1 MVWVGALLF
10 VASGCGRSGVLDE
23 SAATDG
29 GDVDAPL
36 PHGDPEWPTP
46 DPIVT
51 PIVDAGR
58 GLDGSIVFDVSEEID
73 ECVPVDVGGGTE
85 IELASSSGLFGA
97 GRRVLVVQM
106 NDAIGVSGPT
116 AAVSNFG
123 RAGQWEIAE
132 IADVAGNTLLLAAPL
147 AHANYESHLLN
158 GHRAQACLV
167 REYVDV
173 TIASGAAVRARA
185 WDGDRGGI
193 IAWQVNR
200 TLHLEAGGRL
210 SANASGFRGGMCG
223 SPATNEN
230 VTSFDVPL
238 GSGGGK
244 GEGLDARFFLRFGR
258 GAVTNGGGG
267 GNGLNA
273 GGGGGG
279 GAGRGGIGGGQT
291 NATGILVIGADPM
304 RGFAGGGAASDAR
317 LVFGGG
323 GGAGHLNGVELD
335 RCGGAGGGALVVR
348 AALLSGAGLIA
359 ANGESGIDVNRDG
372 GGGGGGGGTIDFV
385 VASAS
390 AFCGVL
396 SADGGDGADVE
407 NNSFSTFYGPGGGG
421 GGGSVRAKGISAT
434 IHAFGGD
441 EGRNTTSG
449 VSWDAEGGEP
459 GVALFP

>member
-1 MVWVGALLF
+1 MGALLF
-10 VASGCGRSGVLDE
+10 VASGCGRSGVLE
-23 SAATDG
+23 EGAATDG
-29 GDVDAPL
+29 GDIDAPI
-36 PHGDPEWPTP
+36 PHGNPGLPATP
-46 DPIVT
+46 DPIAT
-51 PIVDAGR
+51 PVVDSGR
-58 GLDGSIVFDVSEEID
+58 GLDGSIVFDALDEID
-73 ECVPVDVGGGTE
+73 ECVPVDAGGGNE

-106 NDAIGVSGPT
+106 NDAIGSSGPT
-116 AAVSNFG
+116 ASVTNFG
-123 RAGQWEIAE
+123 RAGQWEIAD
-132 IADVAGNTLLLAAPL
+132 IADVAGDTLLLAAPL
-147 AHANYESHLLN
+147 VNGNYESHLLN

-173 TIASGAAVRARA
+173 TIMSGAVVTPRA

-193 IAWQVNR
+193 LAWQVNG
-200 TLHLEAGGRL
+200 TLEIEAGGRL
-210 SANASGFRGGMCG
+210 SADASGFRGGMCG

-291 NATGILVIGADPM
+291 NATGILVLGADPM
-304 RGFAGGGAASDAR
+304 RGFAGGCAASDAR

-323 GGAGHLNGVELD
+323 GGAGHLNGVQLD
-335 RCGGAGGGALVVR
+335 RCGGAGGGAIVVR
-348 AALLSGAGLIA
+348 AALLSGTGAIT
-359 ANGESGIDVNRDG
+359 ANGESGLDVSRDG
-372 GGGGGGGGTIDFV
+372 GGGGGAGGTIDLV
-385 VASAS
+385 IASAP
-390 AFCGVL
+390 AFSGDIV
-396 SADGGDGADVE
+396 ADGGEGADVA
-407 NNSFSTFYGPGGGG
+407 NSSFSTYYGPGGGG
-421 GGGSVRAKGISAT
+421 GGGRVRAKGISAT

-441 EGRNTTSG
+441 EGRNTTNG
-449 VSWDAEGGEP
+449 VSWDAERGEP
-459 GVALFP
+459 GVTLVP